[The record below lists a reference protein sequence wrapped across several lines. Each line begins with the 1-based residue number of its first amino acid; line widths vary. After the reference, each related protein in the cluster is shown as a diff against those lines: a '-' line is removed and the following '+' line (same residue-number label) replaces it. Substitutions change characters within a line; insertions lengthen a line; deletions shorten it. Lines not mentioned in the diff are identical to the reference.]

1 MDQPWKVVTA
11 FVGVFVAGAVF
22 GGFFAVGVGPKLL
35 PSAPAPIAP
44 SAPIVTTTV
53 TPTPAPTTAQAP
65 KQAPNAARIPP
76 LQVPPS
82 LQNPQML
89 RRYAERLDLTSEQKE
104 NITPRIQRATED
116 FRRLWVGYVRE
127 TSIIVQRLQEDI
139 RKELTPEQIAK
150 LDLWEQ
156 RQKELLEKSEQK
168 KGEQK
173 KGGGKGGKA
182 VQKALNQPG
191 VTSPGASTPADT
203 ATSTTSTAV
212 PAPTEKKE

>member
-1 MDQPWKVVTA
+1 MDQPWKVITA

-22 GGFFAVGVGPKLL
+22 GGFFAIGMGPKLL
-35 PSAPAPIAP
+35 PSTPAPIAP
-44 SAPIVTTTV
+44 VAPTVTTTV
-53 TPTPAPTTAQAP
+53 TPAPTPTQAP
-65 KQAPNAARIPP
+65 KQAPSVARIPP
-76 LQVPPS
+76 LQVPPA

-139 RKELTPEQIAK
+139 RKELTPDQIAK

-173 KGGGKGGKA
+173 KGGGKGGK
-182 VQKALNQPG
+182 KALSQPG
-191 VTSPGASTPADT
+191 MSSPGASTSTET
-203 ATSTTSTAV
+203 ATSTSTPSTATPV
-212 PAPTEKKE
+212 PAEKKE